1 MESAAVRVA
10 RAKKKA
16 KGGDGDGDERTAIPW
31 ARFRAIA
38 YGVLGWSAA
47 EFADATMRD
56 LSDGLDGWKEANG
69 SGDAKETG
77 TGNMTRTRME
87 ELKAQYGD

>member
-1 MESAAVRVA
+1 
-10 RAKKKA
+10 
-16 KGGDGDGDERTAIPW
+16 
-31 ARFRAIA
+31 
-38 YGVLGWSAA
+38 
-47 EFADATMRD
+47 MRD

-77 TGNMTRTRME
+77 NIMTRDRLE